1 MSRRSARTSIAAL
14 CAVALC
20 AVFTVGATSAS
31 AGSLR
36 PHYTAKQKAAIHK
49 NLNRQLRQSH
59 GKAIRSARWL
69 RLAAITDYQLPLTIR
84 LNPKVAANTFA
95 PSNDAAAIDLGSTFG
110 TVTPKLYGSIRA
122 KGRFADPFEGGT
134 LGEIDVTVPS
144 TDNAVGTALRTD
156 PINLLSNAD
165 VTGAPVASNG
175 CSDFDFSTDPPDNP
189 AAWAD
194 VPGTTVFRTTA
205 LSLSVNSGGG
215 VANLLSDGASDQGA
229 RLALNLGARI
239 WSVFRTLD
247 NASPLNC
254 RQAVT
259 GYVDNSLPSKVI
271 GTLKISPSTTF
282 DGYLRL
288 AKIAVHG
295 IPTSINVAACLSPD
309 SVYAAT
315 PGLGTSAAAFP
326 AFPCNTH
333 HDANFSGAGVQFLPN
348 DAATVALNGNLNVT
362 SLTGDVLVGYTNNA
376 DEQSGNGTH

>member
-14 CAVALC
+14 LAIALC
-20 AVFTVGATSAS
+20 AVLTVGATSAS
-31 AGSLR
+31 AANLR
-36 PHYTAKQKAAIHK
+36 PHFTAKQKAAIHK
-49 NLNRQLRQSH
+49 SLTRQLHKSP
-59 GKAIRSARWL
+59 KAIRSAKWL

-84 LNPKVAANTFA
+84 LNTKTGPSTFL

-110 TVTPKLYGSIRA
+110 TVTPKLYGAIRA

-144 TDNAVGTALRTD
+144 ADNATGQALRTD
-156 PINLLSNAD
+156 PINLLSNSD
-165 VTGAPVASNG
+165 VTGATVANNG
-175 CSDFDFSTDPPDNP
+175 CSTFDFTSDPPDNP
-189 AAWAD
+189 AAWSD
-194 VPGTTVFRTTA
+194 VPATTVFRTTA

-259 GYVDNSLPSKVI
+259 GYVDNTLPSKVI
-271 GTLKISPSTTF
+271 GTLKISPSTTA

-288 AKIAVHG
+288 AKISVHG
-295 IPTSINVAACLSPD
+295 IPTNISVAACLSPD

-315 PGLGTSAAAFP
+315 PNLGTPTAAFP
-326 AFPCNTH
+326 AFACNTH
-333 HDANFSGAGVQFLPN
+333 HDASFTGAGVQFLPA

-376 DEQSGNGTH
+376 DEQSGAGTH